1 MDAEAIRAKTLKAY
15 GRGSDAVVELVLELV
30 GQFDVN
36 TDLKFPKITDLKFPS
51 LAVAS
56 GL

>member
-1 MDAEAIRAKTLKAY
+1 VAVQPGSLPSLAKALEAIP
-15 GRGSDAVVELVLELV
+15 
-30 GQFDVN
+30 VN